1 MKIKDTLNMPKTD
14 YSMKAQLPVNEP
26 KWQKE
31 WEENNYYQEVL
42 KKNKGKEMFILHDGP
57 PYANGNIHTGHVL
70 NKILKDIIIRSKN
83 MNGFCAP
90 IVFGWDTHGLPIENA
105 MLKQLKKNAEDFDA
119 LSLRQ
124 ACANYAKE
132 QVAMQKEQFFSVG
145 LLADKNEGYLTLYPE
160 YEKNQILIFKEM
172 VKRNLIYQGLK
183 PVYWSWSSQSALAD
197 AEIEYKDVKSPA
209 IYVGFDF
216 ENPKYEGVE
225 IVIWTTTPWTIPAN
239 KGISVGADF
248 EYSIIKAGNKQYLV
262 ASDLVED
269 FVNNTELGEY
279 EVVSTLMG
287 RDLENEL
294 VLHPITGEKYP
305 VMLGE
310 HVTVESGTGCVHTAP
325 AHGEDDFNV
334 GKLYNLEVES
344 VVDAKGY
351 MNDAAGEFAGMFY
364 DDANKAVTQ
373 KLESLGKLVKLSFIK
388 HSYPHDWRTK
398 KPVFYRATKQW
409 FCTLKPIKQEILNA
423 INETSFMSEWGRTR
437 LYNMLDNR
445 DEWCISRQRKWG
457 VPLPIFYDEN
467 EEPILD
473 ENVIEHVAELFG
485 KYGSDIWFDWEA
497 KDLLPEGYTTPGS
510 PNNIF
515 TKETDIMDVWFDSGS
530 SHQAV
535 IKELYNKDQADLYL
549 EGSDQYRGW
558 FNSSLI
564 TSVAINNHAPY
575 KQLLS
580 HGFVLDG
587 KGSKM
592 SKSLGN
598 TIEPSDIT
606 SQRGAD
612 ILRLWVASV
621 DYQSDVN
628 LTEDLLTQVS
638 ETYRKYRNTIRFML
652 GNVSDFNKEDLID
665 FNDLELVDQYMLI
678 KLSELT
684 NKVIDLYNKY
694 DFTHIVDEVINYI
707 TRSLSGFYLDFIK
720 DIIYVCR
727 KDDKRRRQIQ
737 TVLYYHL
744 EQLIQLMAP
753 IIPHTAYEAQK
764 EFNGKVVFL
773 EDFKTFDNFKDF
785 KISETNLSVVEL
797 FDQFLVIRDD
807 INKELEEKR
816 RIEIDNPQTG
826 KKEKLIGSSLKARVV
841 YQPKAEYENVINI
854 LKDDLQTLCI
864 VSSFEIDKNIEGATE
879 YETGSVLV
887 ERMEGCEC
895 ARCRKMFNQ
904 DQVSSKKIEE
914 EDVLLCQDCLDI
926 VNNWE
931 C

>member
-1 MKIKDTLNMPKTD
+1 M
-14 YSMKAQLPVNEP
+14 
-26 KWQKE
+26 
-31 WEENNYYQEVL
+31 
-42 KKNKGKEMFILHDGP
+42 
-57 PYANGNIHTGHVL
+57 
-70 NKILKDIIIRSKN
+70 
-83 MNGFCAP
+83 
-90 IVFGWDTHGLPIENA
+90 
-105 MLKQLKKNAEDFDA
+105 
-119 LSLRQ
+119 
-124 ACANYAKE
+124 
-132 QVAMQKEQFFSVG
+132 
-145 LLADKNEGYLTLYPE
+145 
-160 YEKNQILIFKEM
+160 
-172 VKRNLIYQGLK
+172 
-183 PVYWSWSSQSALAD
+183 
-197 AEIEYKDVKSPA
+197 
-209 IYVGFDF
+209 
-216 ENPKYEGVE
+216 
-225 IVIWTTTPWTIPAN
+225 
-239 KGISVGADF
+239 
-248 EYSIIKAGNKQYLV
+248 
-262 ASDLVED
+262 
-269 FVNNTELGEY
+269 
-279 EVVSTLMG
+279 
-287 RDLENEL
+287 
-294 VLHPITGEKYP
+294 
-305 VMLGE
+305 
-310 HVTVESGTGCVHTAP
+310 
-325 AHGEDDFNV
+325 
-334 GKLYNLEVES
+334 
-344 VVDAKGY
+344 
-351 MNDAAGEFAGMFY
+351 
-364 DDANKAVTQ
+364 
-373 KLESLGKLVKLSFIK
+373 
-388 HSYPHDWRTK
+388 
-398 KPVFYRATKQW
+398 
-409 FCTLKPIKQEILNA
+409 
-423 INETSFMSEWGRTR
+423 
-437 LYNMLDNR
+437 
-445 DEWCISRQRKWG
+445 
-457 VPLPIFYDEN
+457 
-467 EEPILD
+467 
-473 ENVIEHVAELFG
+473 AELFG
-485 KYGSDIWFDWEA
+485 KHGSDIWFDWEA
-497 KDLLPEGYTTPGS
+497 KDLLPEGYKTPGS

-515 TKETDIMDVWFDSGS
+515 TKEMDIMDVWFDSGS

-797 FDQFLVIRDD
+797 FDQFLAIRDD

-854 LKDDLQTLCI
+854 LKDDLQILCI
-864 VSSFEIDKNIEGATE
+864 VSSFEITKNIEGATE

-895 ARCRKMFNQ
+895 ARCRKMFDQ
-904 DQVSSKKIEE
+904 DQVSSKKVEE